1 MLKYS
6 LFNILVILVAE
17 LYDVNPNHKI
27 MITNHKAMLY
37 EAVSEFIQ
45 LHAFD
50 HLLDNELAQLKN
62 LVNVWAETTEVNALH
77 ALTQKLTPLLSKANF
92 FVETVSPAAIQL
104 WFYAL
109 SYNNIPI
116 GNMMQDL
123 SNEPSVY

>member
-1 MLKYS
+1 
-6 LFNILVILVAE
+6 
-17 LYDVNPNHKI
+17 
-27 MITNHKAMLY
+27 MITNNKAMLY
-37 EAVSEFIQ
+37 DAVSEFIQ

-62 LVNVWAETTEVNALH
+62 LLKNWAQTNDANELH
-77 ALTQKLTPLLSKANF
+77 ELTQKLTPLLSKANF

-116 GNMMQDL
+116 GNMMQDA
-123 SNEPSVY
+123 SINNEIVNF

>member
-1 MLKYS
+1 MK
-6 LFNILVILVAE
+6 
-17 LYDVNPNHKI
+17 NH
-27 MITNHKAMLY
+27 NKAMLH

-62 LVNVWAETTEVNALH
+62 ALKTLAQTNDANQLQETIT
-77 ALTQKLTPLLSKANF
+77 KLKPLLSKANF

-116 GNMMQDL
+116 GDMMQDFST
-123 SNEPSVY
+123 SNEMYS

>member
-1 MLKYS
+1 MK
-6 LFNILVILVAE
+6 
-17 LYDVNPNHKI
+17 
-27 MITNHKAMLY
+27 TNNKAMLY

-62 LVNVWAETTEVNALH
+62 LLKVWYETEDANELH
-77 ALTQKLTPLLSKANF
+77 FMTQKLTPFLSKANF

-116 GNMMQDL
+116 GNMMQDVTL
-123 SNEPSVY
+123 NNELTAY

>member
-1 MLKYS
+1 
-6 LFNILVILVAE
+6 
-17 LYDVNPNHKI
+17 
-27 MITNHKAMLY
+27 MITNNKAMLY
-37 EAVSEFIQ
+37 DAVSEFIQ

-62 LVNVWAETTEVNALH
+62 VLKNWAQTIDAKELQE
-77 ALTQKLTPLLSKANF
+77 LTQKLTPLLSKANF

-116 GNMMQDL
+116 GNMMQDA
-123 SNEPSVY
+123 SMNNEIASY